1 MHPDA
6 PKELV
11 CDSVVG
17 VVIAGGR
24 SVRFGSEK
32 AVATLSGEPLL
43 MLAVKR
49 LQRACARVAV
59 NARPRTRAEA
69 LARAAGLPVLYDQ
82 AGDPLGPL
90 AGVKVALQW
99 ARDVG
104 ARALAVSPC
113 DAPMLPDDLFP
124 RLVGAAGDGAAMAE
138 TSDGDQPLC
147 AVWPIGALPRLAEAL
162 AGGRHPAVW
171 RFLEECGARRVHF
184 GTPESFANINT
195 PADLAALSGRARGA
209 L

>member
-6 PKELV
+6 PQELV
-11 CDSVVG
+11 RESVVG

-32 AVATLSGEPLL
+32 AVATFSGEPLL

-49 LQRACARVAV
+49 LRRTCARVAV
-59 NARPRTRAEA
+59 NARPRTQAEA

-82 AGDPLGPL
+82 DGDPLGPL

-113 DAPMLPDDLFP
+113 DAPMLPEDLFP
-124 RLVGAAGDGAAMAE
+124 RLLDAAGDGAAMAE
-138 TSDGDQPLC
+138 TLDGDQPLC
-147 AVWPIGALPRLAEAL
+147 AVWPVGALPRLAEAL

-171 RFLEECGARRVHF
+171 RFLEGCGARRVHF
-184 GTPESFANINT
+184 GTPELFANINT
-195 PADLAALSGRARGA
+195 TADLATLAGQLHPAS
-209 L
+209 